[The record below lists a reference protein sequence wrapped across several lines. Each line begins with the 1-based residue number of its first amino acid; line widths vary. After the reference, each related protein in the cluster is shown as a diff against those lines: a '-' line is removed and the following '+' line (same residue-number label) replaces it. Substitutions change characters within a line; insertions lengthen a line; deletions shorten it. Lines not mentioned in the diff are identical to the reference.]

1 MLLKKARSAEKRHRG
16 HSGVNVILNVAEAL
30 ALTLGLMSLFVRRIG
45 QDKAGTADGAAKLHT
60 SVTFVS

>member
-1 MLLKKARSAEKRHRG
+1 VLLAEARSAEKRHRG

-45 QDKAGTADGAAKLHT
+45 QSENADGAAKLHT